1 MSDFNTSII
10 EEFRANGG
18 RVGGEF
24 EGSPLILIHHFGA
37 KSGAE
42 RVTPLGCFPQSDGR
56 PVIVASNGGAAKHP
70 NWYYNLKANP
80 EVRDEF
86 GTEIFGAEARELERS
101 DRRKVWAD
109 AVRAVPILVSTSGR
123 PHGRFLSWCLPESPD
138 AHRRCCPRPD
148 NLNR

>member
-86 GTEIFGAEARELERS
+86 GTEIFGAEARELQRS
-101 DRRKVWAD
+101 DRRRVWAD
-109 AVRAVPILVSTSGR
+109 AVRAVPILREYQRKT
-123 PHGRFLSWCLPESPD
+123 
-138 AHRRCCPRPD
+138 PRPIPV
-148 NLNR
+148 LVLTPVA